1 MAENTTLNF
10 PNQIQDKAPKP
21 KGLMPKNVQALVM
34 GGVALLMILIM
45 AVTGHKRPKMAT
57 TETAPPQ
64 PVPAP
69 VDQSRIAGFGKDI
82 QQEQEQSAPE
92 VEAAL
97 LAQQRR
103 LAVARQF
110 GGYPA
115 NPYGTPVAGTPLN
128 GVYPASA
135 YAAQSQLQTGQAQD
149 PIREAEKKRKYD
161 SLFADNVALSY
172 RKNVPGMQSKDGLET
187 DNPALAAEGLG
198 VPPTNPGS
206 LQGQQQLLDQEA
218 AQLQQE
224 EQMLQSAQPAGL
236 LPGLELA
243 HRLPSP
249 DTAEKTNSSRRPT
262 QATDAPNPYVA
273 APGEFNRADGK
284 KYVLFEGTIIQA
296 VLVNRLEGSFAGPVT
311 CLVANN
317 VYSRNRQHLLIPAAS
332 KVFGEAKRVDTFGQ
346 SRLAVSFDR
355 LLMPDGYSVNL
366 DQFAGL
372 GQQGATALK
381 DKVNN
386 HYAKIFGASLA
397 LGILG
402 GASEF
407 GTGGALTANGGDL
420 IRQGLGIS
428 MATSGEQIMNR
439 FLNQMPTVTIREGT
453 RVKIYLSNDLLLPDY
468 TEHEMQQN
476 L

>member
-1 MAENTTLNF
+1 MAEKAS
-10 PNQIQDKAPKP
+10 PNQIVDKASKP

-34 GGVALLMILIM
+34 GGIALLMILIM
-45 AVTGHKRPKMAT
+45 AVTGHKRPKMP
-57 TETAPPQ
+57 TAAPESPK
-64 PVPAP
+64 PLAAP
-69 VDQSRIAGFGKDI
+69 VDQSKIASFGKDI
-82 QQEQEQSAPE
+82 QQEQQQSAPQ

-103 LAVARQF
+103 LALEREY
-110 GGYPA
+110 GGDPA
-115 NPYGTPVAGTPLN
+115 NPYGTPVTGVPQN
-128 GVYPASA
+128 GVYPPGA
-135 YAAQSQLQTGQAQD
+135 YAATSQSQAAQAQD
-149 PIREAEKKRKYD
+149 PIREEEKKRAYE

-172 RKNVPGMQSKDGLET
+172 RKGTPGMQAGQAQPTET
-187 DNPALAAEGLG
+187 VPSAANAIAPGANNP
-198 VPPTNPGS
+198 NPFQS
-206 LQGQQQLLDQEA
+206 QQQLLDQEA

-224 EQMLQSAQPAGL
+224 EQMLESAQAAGL
-236 LPGLELA
+236 IPKTKLPHPLPPPDQAENTDSSHGPKQQTDP
-243 HRLPSP
+243 PSP
-249 DTAEKTNSSRRPT
+249 YM
-262 QATDAPNPYVA
+262 AT
-273 APGEFNRADGK
+273 PGEFNQAAGK

-311 CLVANN
+311 CLVTNN
-317 VYSRNRQHLLIPAAS
+317 VYSHDRQHLLIPAGS
-332 KVFGEAKRVDTFGQ
+332 KVFGSARRVNTFGQ

-386 HYAKIFGASLA
+386 HYAKVFGASLA

-402 GASEF
+402 GASEL
-407 GTGGALTANGGDL
+407 GTGGVLTAGGGDL
-420 IRQGLGIS
+420 IRQGFGIS
-428 MATSGEQIMNR
+428 MANSGEQIMDR
-439 FLNQMPTVTIREGT
+439 FLNQMPTITIREGT

-468 TEHEMQQN
+468 NQHQMKTN